1 MAELGLPGGVNPL
14 DFLHKLATQRGLPRP
29 DFVQVGEQGL
39 PHNKVFVWQCSFYQ
53 VVAQGSGRSKKE
65 AKVAAARAVRDQ
77 LNFNELPPPP
87 TFQSQM
93 ERKLKRRLNSNGDFA
108 GNGAESAK
116 AQKYDYSLHF
126 QCYSGGTG
134 GPAGTP
140 YGYLPMGPNKNSVG
154 GPIDPF
160 SSDPFALASDDSY
173 SNAEYGVSDAD
184 SSMAAFNKGFM
195 SRLSKLDRYVI
206 KRHTEIYPKD
216 QQLNSILGL
225 VGDVEQAMKQVSS
238 EWNEGEENSVKVEGL
253 VRVGHL
259 AKGLLLANDKSVSII
274 LLCISPPTKSM
285 LQQFHLKLRSRI
297 KECDSEYDTML
308 LEKEAAFAITKPASE
323 DSMFCYVT
331 FTSTA
336 LRGKDEVEE
345 LAGTVPDEEQEVV
358 KTEVTE
364 LNEIVPPAAEKE
376 EKADIQAVTVADEAD
391 SLPSEK
397 CLLALAELRH
407 ARWFSAMASNL
418 PSCVECIRIMR
429 DLCRREPS
437 WSCLTDWSIELI
449 VERALFSAWRPLN
462 PAASLMRVMEVLAS
476 GILYEDGS
484 LKDPCERTD
493 ISPVSQL
500 SLQEREDITKGA
512 QEYLRL
518 MHFRQIYRVLGMP
531 MEEAEDL
538 KEEDKEE
545 SGPQFV
551 AEDE

>member
-1 MAELGLPGGVNPL
+1 
-14 DFLHKLATQRGLPRP
+14 
-29 DFVQVGEQGL
+29 
-39 PHNKVFVWQCSFYQ
+39 
-53 VVAQGSGRSKKE
+53 
-65 AKVAAARAVRDQ
+65 
-77 LNFNELPPPP
+77 
-87 TFQSQM
+87 
-93 ERKLKRRLNSNGDFA
+93 
-108 GNGAESAK
+108 
-116 AQKYDYSLHF
+116 
-126 QCYSGGTG
+126 
-134 GPAGTP
+134 
-140 YGYLPMGPNKNSVG
+140 MGPNKNSVG

-297 KECDSEYDTML
+297 KECDSKYDTML
-308 LEKEAAFAITKPASE
+308 LEKEAAFAITKPNASE

-336 LRGKDEVEE
+336 LRGKDEVEPV
-345 LAGTVPDEEQEVV
+345 AVQGEEDKEEV

-364 LNEIVPPAAEKE
+364 LKEEKE
-376 EKADIQAVTVADEAD
+376 EDKDEAD
-391 SLPSEK
+391 RLPSEK

-462 PAASLMRVMEVLAS
+462 PAASLMRVMEVRNALLA
-476 GILYEDGS
+476 
-484 LKDPCERTD
+484 
-493 ISPVSQL
+493 
-500 SLQEREDITKGA
+500 
-512 QEYLRL
+512 
-518 MHFRQIYRVLGMP
+518 F
-531 MEEAEDL
+531 
-538 KEEDKEE
+538 
-545 SGPQFV
+545 
-551 AEDE
+551 

>member
-1 MAELGLPGGVNPL
+1 
-14 DFLHKLATQRGLPRP
+14 
-29 DFVQVGEQGL
+29 
-39 PHNKVFVWQCSFYQ
+39 
-53 VVAQGSGRSKKE
+53 
-65 AKVAAARAVRDQ
+65 
-77 LNFNELPPPP
+77 
-87 TFQSQM
+87 
-93 ERKLKRRLNSNGDFA
+93 
-108 GNGAESAK
+108 
-116 AQKYDYSLHF
+116 
-126 QCYSGGTG
+126 
-134 GPAGTP
+134 
-140 YGYLPMGPNKNSVG
+140 MGPNKNSVG

-238 EWNEGEENSVKVEGL
+238 EWNEGEENTVKVEGL

-345 LAGTVPDEEQEVV
+345 LAGTVPDEEQEGV

-364 LNEIVPPAAEKE
+364 LNEKVPPAAEKE
-376 EKADIQAVTVADEAD
+376 EKANIQAVTVADEAD

-462 PAASLMRVMEVLAS
+462 PAASLMRVMEVS
-476 GILYEDGS
+476 S
-484 LKDPCERTD
+484 N
-493 ISPVSQL
+493 
-500 SLQEREDITKGA
+500 
-512 QEYLRL
+512 
-518 MHFRQIYRVLGMP
+518 LGT
-531 MEEAEDL
+531 
-538 KEEDKEE
+538 
-545 SGPQFV
+545 
-551 AEDE
+551 